1 MSGFEPFLCFF
12 LLYFR
17 PFFWVGDSD
26 ANGKATLP
34 KKTLNFKY
42 TRHKISVP
50 LAMSTNLLKKSPNL
64 KNNRKKK
71 ILGRCWAKIGL
82 SKTHRDV
89 NSKGRDAES
98 STDIDR
104 QNQRLRHKI
113 SPRRALQV
121 LRPTLWSQCS
131 QNGR

>member
-50 LAMSTNLLKKSPNL
+50 LAMSTNLHKKSSKL
-64 KNNRKKK
+64 EKSQKK
-71 ILGRCWAKIGL
+71 IIPCQMLGQDRPE
-82 SKTHRDV
+82 KTQPNV
-89 NSKGRDAES
+89 
-98 STDIDR
+98 
-104 QNQRLRHKI
+104 
-113 SPRRALQV
+113 
-121 LRPTLWSQCS
+121 
-131 QNGR
+131 